1 MRNTFKKITAAV
13 MAATTLAISTA
24 ETTMVSPLPANAAQ
38 YRYTY
43 QGYDQGLPVNILT
56 FSKTVSASY
65 SKISAE
71 AGWTEASTT
80 NLGNNTGYTNSYKR
94 ATYSEY
100 KNVDGVTSVYYYD
113 ANTGT
118 SEKVKT
124 DSSHDIGTKAVKRVH
139 TTKLHAGSNSS
150 SIEIEELYV
159 TVIKAGFYD

>member
-1 MRNTFKKITAAV
+1 MKKTFKKITAAV

-100 KNVDGVTSVYYYD
+100 RNVDGVNSVYYYD
-113 ANTGT
+113 ANTGK
-118 SEKVKT
+118 S
-124 DSSHDIGTKAVKRVH
+124 
-139 TTKLHAGSNSS
+139 
-150 SIEIEELYV
+150 
-159 TVIKAGFYD
+159 

>member
-13 MAATTLAISTA
+13 MAAATLAVSMVG
-24 ETTMVSPLPANAAQ
+24 TTMVSPLPTNAAQ

-43 QGYDQGLPVNILT
+43 QGYDQGLPVNIFT

-80 NLGNNTGYTNSYKR
+80 NLGNSTGYTNSYKR

-100 KNVDGVTSVYYYD
+100 RDVGGTPSVYYYD

-124 DSSHDIGTKAVKRVH
+124 NSSHDIGNDIVKRLH
-139 TTKLHAGSNSS
+139 TIKLHAGSNSS

-159 TVIKAGFYD
+159 TVIKAGYNG